1 MKSKELFPGIFSR
14 NAAAYSSRLDGLMQR
29 GEARGRQRVIELVD
43 AQPGMRILDLACG
56 PGNLSRRLAALVS
69 PGGEVIGIDL
79 APGMV
84 ELARA
89 AAIPNAR
96 FEVMDMEQ
104 LTFDDGS
111 FDAATCGHG
120 LQFAGDL
127 GQAMREARRVLRP
140 GGRLAASV
148 PLSDVS
154 QSVWRDLDV
163 VIDRW
168 LPPAPRAVDQQPTR
182 ATVGDPIAFR
192 QAALDA
198 GFRSAEVEV
207 VEEAAHWE
215 SAEQLVSMF
224 ASWWDCAARIEG
236 VEAEKRVAF
245 VEEATAALKREH
257 PGPIETIGRNHVLL
271 AEA

>member
-1 MKSKELFPGIFSR
+1 VKSKELFPGIFSR
-14 NAAAYSSRLDGLMQR
+14 NAAAYSSRLSGLMQR

-43 AQPGMRILDLACG
+43 ARQGMRVLDLACG

-69 PGGEVIGIDL
+69 PGGEVIGVDL

-84 ELARA
+84 EVARA
-89 AAIPNAR
+89 AGIPNAR

-111 FDAATCGHG
+111 FDAAACGHG

-127 GQAMREARRVLRP
+127 GQAIREARRVLRP

-154 QSVWRDLDV
+154 RSVWHDLDA
-163 VIDRW
+163 VINRS
-168 LPPAPRAVDQQPTR
+168 LPPAPHAIDQEPTR

-198 GFRSAEVEV
+198 GFRSALVEV
-207 VEEAAHWE
+207 VEDAVQWE
-215 SAEQLVSMF
+215 SAEQVVSMF

-236 VEAEKRVAF
+236 VDAERRAAF
-245 VEEATAALKREH
+245 MEEATAELKHKH
-257 PGPIETIGRNHVLL
+257 PGPIETTNRNHVLL